1 MWVQGPK
8 TCGSRAPPDGLELGS
23 KFYNSDNPTVGL
35 RKEAPGSGST
45 DRTPENHMAPTTS
58 RCMNSTLTGISI
70 RDFHQV
76 AFIGEEGFTARVS
89 PKSGSMDVILP
100 CYQPPPSTS
109 IQTPNSTINNQFSFF
124 SVSCSDDQ
132 SEVVGFFHPLSVS
145 IQVHET
151 GREVVE
157 ENRVLLVLSSFFSL
171 PLNNHPRTNTA
182 TTSTTT
188 ISPTTNSTTT
198 PTTPSTTT
206 PSTTTSTATTTSTTT
221 SRHNTLLH

>member
-1 MWVQGPK
+1 
-8 TCGSRAPPDGLELGS
+8 
-23 KFYNSDNPTVGL
+23 
-35 RKEAPGSGST
+35 
-45 DRTPENHMAPTTS
+45 MAPTTS
-58 RCMNSTLTGISI
+58 RCMNSILTGISI

-100 CYQPPPSTS
+100 CYQPSPSTS
-109 IQTPNSTINNQFSFF
+109 IQTPNSTTNNQLSFF

-132 SEVVGFFHPLSVS
+132 SEVVGFFHPQSVS

-157 ENRVLLVLSSFFSL
+157 ENRVLSSFFSL
-171 PLNNHPRTNTA
+171 PLNNHPRTNT
-182 TTSTTT
+182 TSTTT
-188 ISPTTNSTTT
+188 SITTTTSPTPNSI
-198 PTTPSTTT
+198 TTPSTTSIT
-206 PSTTTSTATTTSTTT
+206 TTTSTTST

>member
-1 MWVQGPK
+1 
-8 TCGSRAPPDGLELGS
+8 
-23 KFYNSDNPTVGL
+23 
-35 RKEAPGSGST
+35 
-45 DRTPENHMAPTTS
+45 MATTTS
-58 RCMNSTLTGISI
+58 RCMNSFLTGISI

-76 AFIGEEGFTARVS
+76 TFIGEEGFTARVS
-89 PKSGSMDVILP
+89 PKFGFMDVILP
-100 CYQPPPSTS
+100 CYQPPPSTP
-109 IQTPNSTINNQFSFF
+109 IRIPNSTTNNQFSFF

-132 SEVVGFFHPLSVS
+132 SEVVGFFHPQSVS

-182 TTSTTT
+182 TTTTSITTT
-188 ISPTTNSTTT
+188 TSPTPNSI
-198 PTTPSTTT
+198 TTPSTTSIT
-206 PSTTTSTATTTSTTT
+206 TTTSTTST